1 MKSKIVT
8 TFQISIFYQRS
19 KRNNIEQMTYKK
31 MSSKK
36 CGAENKQNS
45 CIQSNFSGQLSIQ
58 MPYPKSNV

>member
-8 TFQISIFYQRS
+8 IFQTSIFYQRS
-19 KRNNIEQMTYKK
+19 KRNNFKQMTYKK

-45 CIQSNFSGQLSIQ
+45 CIQSKFSGQLSIEIA
-58 MPYPKSNV
+58 YLN